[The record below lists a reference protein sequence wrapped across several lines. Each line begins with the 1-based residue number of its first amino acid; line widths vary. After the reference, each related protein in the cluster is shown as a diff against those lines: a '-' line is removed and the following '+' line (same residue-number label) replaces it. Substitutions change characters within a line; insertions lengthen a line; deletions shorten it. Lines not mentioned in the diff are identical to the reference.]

1 MQEPLN
7 IDQAAR
13 FVGLKKGTLYNM
25 VSRKAIPH
33 YKIGTRVL
41 FLRGELEAWFKSMF
55 VPCVS
60 NPQGARKNPRQAK
73 VNVKEIVK
81 NAVEQFTRP

>member
-1 MQEPLN
+1 MQEPLD

-33 YKIGTRVL
+33 YKLGNRVL
-41 FLRGELEAWFKSMF
+41 FKESDLEAWFEDKR
-55 VPCVS
+55 VRTNQEVDHEYVK
-60 NPQGARKNPRQAK
+60 RLAK
-73 VNVKEIVK
+73 KILAENV
-81 NAVEQFTRP
+81 RR